1 MAERKVIEDTSCDAV
16 ANPTVGGAEEGQAET
31 ELPAVES
38 VSSSSATETAAEPIV
53 GEGPAD
59 PIAAAF
65 NEADLSAVAVAS
77 REETAPA
84 AAPEIVAPAPT
95 SRRRLVLRRRH
106 RRHALLAAS
115 VAIAAALGA
124 VIGATTTGGFS
135 SPAAVNAPGVEEN
148 KAMQQSVVRLT
159 KEITSLKA
167 SLEAANKSAHSQ
179 IAKISERLN
188 RGSTEITSSI
198 TPPQTVPASAAPV
211 PTPRPASAGAE
222 TQPPA
227 RVSVVAD
234 WSIRQAR
241 DGYVYVQGHGDIYEV
256 VPGAPL
262 PGLGPV
268 EQIKRQDG
276 RWVVVTPKGIIVSM
290 RDRRYFE
297 QF

>member
-1 MAERKVIEDTSCDAV
+1 MAERKVIDDTSCDAV
-16 ANPTVGGAEEGQAET
+16 ANPALGAAEERQAET

-38 VSSSSATETAAEPIV
+38 VSSSSATKTADEPIV
-53 GEGPAD
+53 GEGPVE

-65 NEADLSAVAVAS
+65 NEADSSVAVAS

-84 AAPEIVAPAPT
+84 ASPEIVAPAPT

-124 VIGATTTGGFS
+124 VIGAATTDGFS

>member
-16 ANPTVGGAEEGQAET
+16 ANPAVGAAEEGQAET
-31 ELPAVES
+31 ELPAIES
-38 VSSSSATETAAEPIV
+38 VSSSSATKTAAEPIV
-53 GEGPAD
+53 GEGPVD

-65 NEADLSAVAVAS
+65 NEANSSVAVAN
-77 REETAPA
+77 REETSPAP
-84 AAPEIVAPAPT
+84 APEIVAPAPK
-95 SRRRLVLRRRH
+95 SRPRLVLRRRH
-106 RRHALLAAS
+106 RRHALLVAW

-124 VIGATTTGGFS
+124 VIGAATTGGFS
-135 SPAAVNAPGVEEN
+135 SPAAVNAPGVEVN

-167 SLEAANKSAHSQ
+167 DLEAANKSAHSQ

-188 RGSTEITSSI
+188 RGSAEITNSI
-198 TPPQTVPASAAPV
+198 TLPQTVPASAAPI

-227 RVSVVAD
+227 RVSIVAD

>member
-1 MAERKVIEDTSCDAV
+1 MAERKAIEDTSSDAV
-16 ANPTVGGAEEGQAET
+16 ANPADGAAEEGQAGI

-38 VSSSSATETAAEPIV
+38 ASSSSAPEIATQPIV
-53 GEGPAD
+53 GERPAE
-59 PIAAAF
+59 PITAAC
-65 NEADLSAVAVAS
+65 NEADLSVAAAS
-77 REETAPA
+77 GHETAPA
-84 AAPEIVAPAPT
+84 PAPEIIALTPT
-95 SRRRLVLRRRH
+95 SRPRLVLRRRH

-124 VIGATTTGGFS
+124 VIGAATTGGFS
-135 SPAAVNAPGVEEN
+135 NPAAVNAPGVEEN
-148 KAMQQSVVRLT
+148 KAMQQSVARLT

-188 RGSTEITSSI
+188 RGSAEITGSI
-198 TPPQTVPASAAPV
+198 TPPQTVPASAAPI
-211 PTPRPASAGAE
+211 PMPRPASAGSE

-227 RVSVVAD
+227 RVSIVAD

-241 DGYVYVQGHGDIYEV
+241 DGYIYVQGYGDIYEV